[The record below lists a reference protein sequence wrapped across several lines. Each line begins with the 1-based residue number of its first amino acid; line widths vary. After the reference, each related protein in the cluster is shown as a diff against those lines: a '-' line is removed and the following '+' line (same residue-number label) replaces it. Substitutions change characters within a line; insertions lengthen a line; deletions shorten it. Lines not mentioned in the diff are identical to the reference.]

1 MWNDVFLLY
10 TESWKSLNVFFQSI
24 PFSPEGSEHLS
35 LWPVLQPTTP
45 LGNRT
50 KQVDCW
56 WVRSTCVGG
65 FHIKSS
71 HVTEWKQYRCYES
84 LASVHRLCEC
94 SGRGLFT
101 LLSSPLC
108 KVSWGPFRH
117 RVFSNTSSM
126 WHDGSFH
133 LDWPNCGTENMI
145 QWILKC
151 SPQCQWII
159 SSEHVSQGQV
169 GEQSM
174 LARVR

>member
-10 TESWKSLNVFFQSI
+10 TESWKSLNVFFKSI

-35 LWPVLQPTTP
+35 LWPVLQPTPP

-50 KQVDCW
+50 KPVDCW

-65 FHIKSS
+65 IHIKSS

-101 LLSSPLC
+101 LLSSLWSQLRSFPSQSLQQH
-108 KVSWGPFRH
+108 VVNVTWRL
-117 RVFSNTSSM
+117 FSSGLAKLRD
-126 WHDGSFH
+126 WEHDTVNPEMFSTMPVDH
-133 LDWPNCGTENMI
+133 LLRAC
-145 QWILKC
+145 
-151 SPQCQWII
+151 
-159 SSEHVSQGQV
+159 
-169 GEQSM
+169 
-174 LARVR
+174 